1 MILSSFRKDSIFSI
15 IFNLTNATIDV
26 VKGMLY
32 SEDGN
37 ILLIINETIYTIESS
52 QGEPYYY
59 IGRIVKFEVLDE
71 YSNLIKS
78 LMEITT
84 FFPAKNFN
92 LRMNWF

>member
-1 MILSSFRKDSIFSI
+1 
-15 IFNLTNATIDV
+15 
-26 VKGMLY
+26 MLY

-37 ILLIINETIYTIESS
+37 ILLTINETIYTIESS

-84 FFPAKNFN
+84 FFPAKYFN
-92 LRMNWF
+92 LRMNWFYRISDMLGDARISDPRNIYATQL